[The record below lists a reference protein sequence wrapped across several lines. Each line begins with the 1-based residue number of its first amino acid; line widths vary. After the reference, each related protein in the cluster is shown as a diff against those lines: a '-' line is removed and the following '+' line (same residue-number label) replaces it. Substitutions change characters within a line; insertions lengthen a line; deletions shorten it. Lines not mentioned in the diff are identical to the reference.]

1 MQSKWEQA
9 LNKVEQ
15 EAPAIKQQ
23 AQSTSSQD
31 LKARAE
37 QRKQQAQSAG
47 TGTGTGSS
55 DSSAGSVASHGDPTI
70 NLPNDDTTRR
80 R

>member
-47 TGTGTGSS
+47 TGTGSS

-70 NLPNDDTTRR
+70 NLPNDDTTHRR
-80 R
+80 